1 MSKQYRKAAN
11 FSNIKAF
18 ENHLKGLDLSKNL
31 DNINWKLVEGY
42 NRRIIEIGEFVQ
54 RELIIPNDD
63 LNVRSFLENSFS
75 VVVKFGLIL
84 KLGNQGRAYERVYY
98 DWMLGRVIEN
108 LFIPFIK
115 EKMQLNALIRIGGD
129 NLDNLKNANEF
140 KRISAPDFYDP
151 TKNISIDVQCGKTK
165 SKTTIKKSKVD
176 HVIKS
181 GYNGYAFGIGLF
193 TGEYAIINLN
203 QLNNAKFTKGGKEG
217 QLTTEVENIVFE
229 PWSKSI

>member
-1 MSKQYRKAAN
+1 
-11 FSNIKAF
+11 
-18 ENHLKGLDLSKNL
+18 
-31 DNINWKLVEGY
+31 
-42 NRRIIEIGEFVQ
+42 
-54 RELIIPNDD
+54 
-63 LNVRSFLENSFS
+63 
-75 VVVKFGLIL
+75 
-84 KLGNQGRAYERVYY
+84 
-98 DWMLGRVIEN
+98 
-108 LFIPFIK
+108 
-115 EKMQLNALIRIGGD
+115 MQLNALIRIGGD

-217 QLTTEVENIVFE
+217 QLTTEIENIVFE

>member
-129 NLDNLKNANEF
+129 AITVEYPGHEYYKMYKCLAD
-140 KRISAPDFYDP
+140 
-151 TKNISIDVQCGKTK
+151 
-165 SKTTIKKSKVD
+165 
-176 HVIKS
+176 
-181 GYNGYAFGIGLF
+181 LF
-193 TGEYAIINLN
+193 E
-203 QLNNAKFTKGGKEG
+203 K
-217 QLTTEVENIVFE
+217 
-229 PWSKSI
+229 